1 VRYDPAKHHRRSIR
15 LKEYDYTQAGAYF
28 VTVCTQGQA
37 CLFGEVVDGEMRV
50 NYAGRMVIAEWE
62 MLPKRFPNVVLDAF
76 VVMPN
81 HVHGILVITDV
92 IPVGAG
98 SPCPYRITAQ
108 TPAGVET
115 ALGAETAPLRGPT
128 LGNVVAYFKYQ
139 TTKAINAVRQTPS
152 VRLWQRNYYEHIIR
166 NETSLHRIREYIANN
181 PLQWA
186 LDRENPDNVG
196 AGLPRPY
203 GDEPWR
209 I

>member
-1 VRYDPAKHHRRSIR
+1 VKYDPAKHHRRSIR

-81 HVHGILVITDV
+81 HVHGILVITDA

-115 ALGAETAPLRGPT
+115 PAGAQTANRIGRDRIGRGDRAPT
-128 LGNVVAYFKYQ
+128 G
-139 TTKAINAVRQTPS
+139 T
-152 VRLWQRNYYEHIIR
+152 
-166 NETSLHRIREYIANN
+166 
-181 PLQWA
+181 
-186 LDRENPDNVG
+186 NVG
-196 AGLPRPY
+196 ECGCLFQIPN
-203 GDEPWR
+203 DEGN
-209 I
+209 